1 MEAANS
7 AQVFEGI
14 DKASKEK
21 LHNEPMFFFKGVIIG
36 GSFSLILWAIILW
49 VIT

>member
-1 MEAANS
+1 MEATNS

-14 DKASKEK
+14 NNDSKEK
-21 LHNEPMFFFKGVIIG
+21 PYNEPMFFFKGVIIG
-36 GSFSLILWAIILW
+36 GSFSLILWAIIFW